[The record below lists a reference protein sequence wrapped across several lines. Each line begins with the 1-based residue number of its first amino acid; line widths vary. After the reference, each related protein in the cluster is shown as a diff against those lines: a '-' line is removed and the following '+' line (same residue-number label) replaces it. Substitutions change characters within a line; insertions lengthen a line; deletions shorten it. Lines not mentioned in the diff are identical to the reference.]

1 MKIYDELSIKWDGI
15 KGRINTVYVG
25 YDYEDD
31 YDITYDVQLT
41 DIMEDDEI
49 KLFDNFVE
57 RAKKVEELLELK
69 NMQIAVLKQDKGI
82 SHTQYINLLEQINNL
97 EKELE
102 GMKYNGK
109 WFTGNE
115 TANKISG
122 SK

>member
-1 MKIYDELSIKWDGI
+1 MNIYDELSIKWDGI

-57 RAKKVEELLELK
+57 RAKKEHELLELYK
-69 NMQIAVLKQDKGI
+69 SVHGVVQSWDTMPNVQKQIDVL
-82 SHTQYINLLEQINNL
+82 E
-97 EKELE
+97 EKLE

-109 WFTGNE
+109 
-115 TANKISG
+115 
-122 SK
+122 